1 MSEASTPFLKGF
13 LLIIGVGITISLVGI
28 VGETLEWATI
38 PSPERIREVVLEEI
52 KKMPWYKQMAA
63 EDPEFIKR
71 LDLFLRAAKFITPDP
86 WRAVIN
92 VVTTPIAFL
101 ISWLVYS
108 FLAHI
113 FARILGGKAKIAQ
126 TLGCTALAVS
136 PQLLKLA
143 NILPYVEIGGVV
155 GAWTLACNYLAIK
168 IAHRLSS
175 GRAFWATF
183 LPFIIISLLL
193 ILLIAGGVALA
204 IATIGA
210 LGGKP

>member
-1 MSEASTPFLKGF
+1 
-13 LLIIGVGITISLVGI
+13 
-28 VGETLEWATI
+28 
-38 PSPERIREVVLEEI
+38 VVLEEI

-92 VVTTPIAFL
+92 GITAPIIFL

-136 PQLLKLA
+136 PQLLNLA
-143 NILPYVEIGGVV
+143 RLLPYVEIGGVV
-155 GAWTLACNYLAIK
+155 GAWTLACNYIAIK

-175 GRAFWATF
+175 GRAFWATV
-183 LPFIIISLLL
+183 LPIIITSLLL
-193 ILLIAGGVALA
+193 ILLIAGVA
-204 IATIGA
+204 IATIVA
-210 LGGKP
+210 LGRGS